1 MYSVFL
7 FHFGIS
13 FALDQCRIAQEKVW
27 WVHMRYDI
35 RGRVVDQFTD
45 NDIGEV
51 RGEAWDKDLRL
62 LDDLLEAVGAQSRG
76 VFSISFNE
84 HVSKALIPSKG
95 AWYNDL
101 LASARIWSQGCPH
114 GSHR

>member
-7 FHFGIS
+7 FHSGIS
-13 FALDQCRIAQEKVW
+13 FALGQCRIAQEKVW

-84 HVSKALIPSKG
+84 HVSKTLIPSKG

>member
-7 FHFGIS
+7 FHSGIS

-27 WVHMRYDI
+27 WVHMRYEI
-35 RGRVVDQFTD
+35 RGRVVNQFTD

-76 VFSISFNE
+76 
-84 HVSKALIPSKG
+84 

-114 GSHR
+114 GSHQ

>member
-7 FHFGIS
+7 FHSGIS
-13 FALDQCRIAQEKVW
+13 FALAQCRIAQEKVW

-84 HVSKALIPSKG
+84 HVFKTLIPSKG

-101 LASARIWSQGCPH
+101 LASARRWSQGCPH

>member
-1 MYSVFL
+1 
-7 FHFGIS
+7 
-13 FALDQCRIAQEKVW
+13 
-27 WVHMRYDI
+27 MRYDI